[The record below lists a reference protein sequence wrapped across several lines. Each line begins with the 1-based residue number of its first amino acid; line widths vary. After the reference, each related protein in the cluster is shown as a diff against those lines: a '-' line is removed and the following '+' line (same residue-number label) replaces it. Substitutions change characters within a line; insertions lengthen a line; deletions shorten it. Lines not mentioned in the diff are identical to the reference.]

1 MKKKLCILLTLVLV
15 LTAVVAVTA
24 TACVT
29 ELTAEELWAAA
40 KVPGA
45 GADIHVTLTDPD
57 GAVLYEYEL
66 KDGNVV
72 TETAAPGITAPP
84 IADKLTGT
92 SGLNFNAGYFSDA
105 SISADGAN
113 SVYSANIIQPANFL
127 GISDAVEGKLTI
139 IANRESGAL
148 VSTTITYTTASGN
161 RAAVTVVA

>member
-1 MKKKLCILLTLVLV
+1 MKKKLCILLTLILV

-40 KVPGA
+40 QTPGTD
-45 GADIHVTLTDPD
+45 ADIHVTLKGSD
-57 GAVLYEYEL
+57 GTVLYEYEL
-66 KDGNVV
+66 KDGKVV
-72 TETAAPGITAPP
+72 TQTAAPGITAPS

-92 SGLNFNAGYFSDA
+92 GGLNFNAGYFSDT
-105 SISADGAN
+105 SIAADGAN
-113 SVYSANIIQPANFL
+113 SVYSANITQPANFL
-127 GISDAVEGKLTI
+127 GISDAVNGKLTI

-161 RAAVTVVA
+161 SAAVTVVA

>member
-15 LTAVVAVTA
+15 LTAVAVTA

-45 GADIHVTLTDPD
+45 GADIHVTLTDSD
-57 GAVLYEYEL
+57 GTVLYEYEL
-66 KDGNVV
+66 KDGKVV
-72 TETAAPGITAPP
+72 TETVADGITAPP

-105 SISADGAN
+105 SIAADGAN

-127 GISDAVEGKLTI
+127 GISDAVEGHLTI

>member
-57 GAVLYEYEL
+57 GTVLYEYEL
-66 KDGNVV
+66 KDGNV
-72 TETAAPGITAPP
+72 TETAADGITAPP

-92 SGLNFNAGYFSDA
+92 SGLNFNAGYFSNA
-105 SISADGAN
+105 SIVADGAN

-139 IANRESGAL
+139 IADRESGAL
-148 VSTTITYTTASGN
+148 VSTTITYTTARGN

>member
-57 GAVLYEYEL
+57 GTVLYEYEL
-66 KDGNVV
+66 KDGNV
-72 TETAAPGITAPP
+72 TETVAAGITAPP

-105 SISADGAN
+105 SIAADGAN

>member
-15 LTAVVAVTA
+15 LTAVAVTA

-45 GADIHVTLTDPD
+45 GADIHVTLTDSD
-57 GAVLYEYEL
+57 GTVLYEYEL

-72 TETAAPGITAPP
+72 TETAADGITAPP

-105 SISADGAN
+105 SIAADGAN

-127 GISDAVEGKLTI
+127 GISDAVEGHLTI

>member
-15 LTAVVAVTA
+15 LTAVAVTA

-45 GADIHVTLTDPD
+45 GADIHVTLTDSD
-57 GAVLYEYEL
+57 GFVLYEYEL

-72 TETAAPGITAPP
+72 TETAADGITAPP

-105 SISADGAN
+105 SIAADGAN

-127 GISDAVEGKLTI
+127 GISDAVEGHLTI

-148 VSTTITYTTASGN
+148 VSTTITYTTASGR

>member
-45 GADIHVTLTDPD
+45 GADIHVTLTGSD
-57 GAVLYEYEL
+57 GTVLYEYEL
-66 KDGNVV
+66 KDGNV

-105 SISADGAN
+105 SIAADGAN

-139 IANRESGAL
+139 IADRESGAL
-148 VSTTITYTTASGN
+148 VSTTITYTTASGR

>member
-15 LTAVVAVTA
+15 LTAVAVTA

-45 GADIHVTLTDPD
+45 GADIHVTLTGSD
-57 GAVLYEYEL
+57 GTVLYEYEL

-92 SGLNFNAGYFSDA
+92 SGLNFNAGYFSNA
-105 SISADGAN
+105 SIVADGAN

>member
-15 LTAVVAVTA
+15 LTAVAVTA

-45 GADIHVTLTDPD
+45 GADIHVTLTDSD

-72 TETAAPGITAPP
+72 TETVADGITAPP

-92 SGLNFNAGYFSDA
+92 SGLNFNAGYFSNA
-105 SISADGAN
+105 SITADGAN

-139 IANRESGAL
+139 IADRESGAL

>member
-15 LTAVVAVTA
+15 LTAVAVTA

-45 GADIHVTLTDPD
+45 GADIHVTLTGSD
-57 GAVLYEYEL
+57 GTVLYEYEL

-105 SISADGAN
+105 SIAADGAN

-127 GISDAVEGKLTI
+127 GISDAVEGHLTI

>member
-15 LTAVVAVTA
+15 LAAFVAVTA

-40 KVPGA
+40 KAPGA

-57 GAVLYEYEL
+57 GTVLYEYEL
-66 KDGNVV
+66 TDGQVV
-72 TETAAPGITAPP
+72 TETVASGITAPP
-84 IADKLTGT
+84 IADKLTGAV
-92 SGLNFNAGYFSDA
+92 GLNFNAGYFSDA
-105 SISADGAN
+105 SITADGDN

-148 VSTTITYTTASGN
+148 VSTTITYTTASGR

>member
-45 GADIHVTLTDPD
+45 GADIHVTLTSD
-57 GAVLYEYEL
+57 GIVLYEYEL

-72 TETAAPGITAPP
+72 TETAADGITAPP

-92 SGLNFNAGYFSDA
+92 SGLNFNAGYFSNA
-105 SISADGAN
+105 SIVADGAN

>member
-45 GADIHVTLTDPD
+45 GADIHVTLTSD
-57 GAVLYEYEL
+57 GIVLYEYEL

-72 TETAAPGITAPP
+72 TETAADGITAPP

-92 SGLNFNAGYFSDA
+92 SGLNFNAGYFSNA
-105 SISADGAN
+105 SIVADGAN

-139 IANRESGAL
+139 IADRESGAL

>member
-45 GADIHVTLTDPD
+45 GADIHVTLTSD
-57 GAVLYEYEL
+57 GIVLYEYEL
-66 KDGNVV
+66 KDGKVV
-72 TETAAPGITAPP
+72 TETAADGITAPP

-92 SGLNFNAGYFSDA
+92 SGLNFNAGYFSNA
-105 SISADGAN
+105 SIVADGAN

>member
-45 GADIHVTLTDPD
+45 GADIHVTLTSD
-57 GAVLYEYEL
+57 GIVLYEYEL

-92 SGLNFNAGYFSDA
+92 SGLNFNAGYFSNA
-105 SISADGAN
+105 SIVADGAN